1 MIQENLQENLQE
13 NQENQEN
20 QQRIEQRN
28 GRKFSG
34 RYDDPID
41 NLLIDLSSKVEP
53 FFYRLNFSPNG
64 LTTLSLLFGLMT
76 IYLIYQKQFIG
87 AGLSY
92 MVSFFFDIMDGD
104 YARRYNMT
112 SKFGDYYDHI
122 KDIVVGFGVLF
133 ALYQNNKF
141 SKNVTI
147 VIVILTLTLLSLM
160 LIQVGCQEKYKS
172 QIKPSNNHD
181 SLRFLMKLCIMDPEK
196 WLENNIFGSGFFNLY
211 LSLLIISYS
220 FTKK

>member
-1 MIQENLQENLQE
+1 MIQENLQENKQE
-13 NQENQEN
+13 NH
-20 QQRIEQRN
+20 QRIEQRN
-28 GRKFSG
+28 GRKFAG
-34 RYDDPID
+34 RYNDPID
-41 NLLIDLSSKVEP
+41 NLLIELSSNVEP

-122 KDIVVGFGVLF
+122 KDIIIGFGVLF

-141 SKNVTI
+141 SKNVTTI
-147 VIVILTLTLLSLM
+147 IVILTLTLLSLM
-160 LIQVGCQEKYKS
+160 LIQVGCQEKYKYS
-172 QIKPSNNHD
+172 QDPTNSHN
-181 SLRFLMKLCIMDPEK
+181 SLRFLTKLCVMDPEK
-196 WLENNIFGSGFFNLY
+196 WLDNNIFGSGFFNLY

>member
-1 MIQENLQENLQE
+1 MAIKADFRTTASGTYL
-13 NQENQEN
+13 
-20 QQRIEQRN
+20 
-28 GRKFSG
+28 KPAFSWSSLVQLAV
-34 RYDDPID
+34 
-41 NLLIDLSSKVEP
+41 LLGTLSYQVAWDA
-53 FFYRLNFSPNG
+53 LIV
-64 LTTLSLLFGLMT
+64 TLSLLFGLIT

-172 QIKPSNNHD
+172 QIKSSNNHD
-181 SLRFLMKLCIMDPEK
+181 SLRFLIKLCVMDPEK